1 MIPIQ
6 VPITRMTLTPELT
19 SSTPKLIL
27 LTYNNLSERQLIW
40 ATLRLTDSASKTRS
54 RITETQ
60 LLHPLQTQ
68 VPHPTRAVKNA
79 KIRLKRLGSRLD
91 PCF

>member
-6 VPITRMTLTPELT
+6 VPITRMTLTPGLT

-27 LTYNNLSERQLIW
+27 LTCNNLRETQHIR

-54 RITETQ
+54 RITET
-60 LLHPLQTQ
+60 
-68 VPHPTRAVKNA
+68 
-79 KIRLKRLGSRLD
+79 
-91 PCF
+91 